1 MDAEASDE
9 KAKRLFPAPSPPPTA
24 LCPQRLPGCG
34 IESLKALQHVLI
46 HNHTRYH
53 IFFNHMKFNNH
64 IAHRALAIYA
74 MGGSG
79 PVIEAFYQQDSGIQR
94 PAFASPK
101 PITEQ
106 NFVEHLGDENF
117 YEAYN
122 TFFDK
127 AIEEKGAA
135 ATLEEYVFS
144 DKYNFNPG
152 RDAASQPHMLSRFVD
167 GIMHPLIHCG
177 YGVEFGLKGMLSEGL
192 AITALRDAH
201 PLRFLPLSLSVAQVT
216 SDVDET
222 EAKLASLVLDDTSII
237 PNRAA
242 VGQETH
248 AFSILAR
255 VLKDP
260 SLAPNGPR
268 QFILQY
274 PDTLAAHEDK
284 IRAYVDEWTIDLSI
298 PGEIERKMEECVW
311 TASVMYAVGGWSEK
325 KFTADFFLMHLVTSS
340 IFIPSL
346 IASLSPQAQV
356 LLLRV
361 YFASAI
367 ASWISRGRPC
377 LNFKRFFESTSL
389 LPNTPNILA
398 VPPVDNAPAQD
409 AQPPNPFLPL
419 IQSSLTHPDDHHT
432 KIQRTFAHFST
443 IYGARPK
450 GYFAGTELDGAD
462 ELDGSLFLRAAVL
475 TADHMGWVEKG
486 EEAKE
491 WSFEGFYV

>member
-1 MDAEASDE
+1 MDEEASDE
-9 KAKRLFPAPSPPPTA
+9 KAGRLFPAPSPPPTV
-24 LCPQRLPGCG
+24 LCPQRLPGCDL
-34 IESLKALQHVLI
+34 ESLKALQHVLI
-46 HNHTRYH
+46 DNHNRYH
-53 IFFNHMKFNNH
+53 IFFNHIKFNSH
-64 IAHRALAIYA
+64 ITHRALAIYA

-79 PVIEAFYQQDSGIQR
+79 PVIEAFYQQDSQNQR

-117 YEAYN
+117 YEAYT

-135 ATLEEYVFS
+135 ATLEEFVFS

-152 RDAASQPHMLSRFVD
+152 RDAASQPNMLSRFVD
-167 GIMHPLIHCG
+167 GLMHPLIHCG

-192 AITALRDAH
+192 AMTALRDDH
-201 PLRFLPLSLSVAQVT
+201 PRRFLPLPLSVAQVT
-216 SDVDET
+216 SDVDKTET
-222 EAKLASLVLDDTSII
+222 KFTSMVLDDTPMI
-237 PNRAA
+237 PNKAA
-242 VGQETH
+242 IEQGTH

-260 SLAPNGPR
+260 SLAPDGPR
-268 QFILQY
+268 QYIAQY
-274 PDTLAAHEDK
+274 PDTLTAHEDK
-284 IRAYVDEWTIDLSI
+284 IRAYVDQWTIDLSI
-298 PGEIERKMEECVW
+298 PGEIERKMEECIW
-311 TASVMYAVGGWSEK
+311 TTSVMYAVGGWSEK
-325 KFTADFFLMHLVTSS
+325 GFTADLFLMHLVTSS
-340 IFIPSL
+340 LFIPSL
-346 IASLSPQAQV
+346 IASLSPRAQV
-356 LLLRV
+356 LFLRV

-377 LNFKRFFESTSL
+377 FNFKRFFKSTSPV
-389 LPNTPNILA
+389 PNTPNNLA
-398 VPPVDNAPAQD
+398 VPPADSALTQD

-419 IQSSLTHPDDHHT
+419 IQSSITHPDDHHT
-432 KIQRTFAHFST
+432 KIQRAFAHFST
-443 IYGARPK
+443 IYGPRPK

-475 TADHMGWVEKG
+475 TADHMGWVGKG

-491 WSFEGFYV
+491 WSSEGFYV